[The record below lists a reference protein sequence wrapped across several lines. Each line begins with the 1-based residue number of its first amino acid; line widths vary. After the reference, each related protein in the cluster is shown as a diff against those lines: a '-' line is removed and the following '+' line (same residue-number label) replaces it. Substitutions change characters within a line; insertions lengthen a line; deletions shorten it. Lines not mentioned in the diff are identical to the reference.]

1 MNDAKALLS
10 HVQAFFENYL
20 AAQRGLSS
28 NTILA
33 YRDALKLFL
42 SFLAASSGK
51 SAARL
56 RLEDLKAEGVLAFLE
71 DVEQKRKNC
80 TATRNLRLAA
90 LRTFFQ
96 YMIAEDTIRSGQ
108 YQKIVAI
115 PLKRSPRSVMGYLD
129 IGEVQTL
136 LDSIESQHLHG

>member
-56 RLEDLKAEGVLAFLE
+56 RLEDLKAAQVVSYSAAF
-71 DVEQKRKNC
+71 
-80 TATRNLRLAA
+80 TAG
-90 LRTFFQ
+90 
-96 YMIAEDTIRSGQ
+96 RSGPRGTFMVDN
-108 YQKIVAI
+108 KPNPCVAGDLCAVDSLRH
-115 PLKRSPRSVMGYLD
+115 PLGDGLERARQRADGNHPCDPG
-129 IGEVQTL
+129 I
-136 LDSIESQHLHG
+136 